1 MYWVGTNGHRQ
12 HLCPSPNALVE
23 TTVSNTSTTVATIN
37 LQRAGLYVFNP
48 SATIT
53 LWVAPAGT
61 AAAVN
66 GAGSVAVQP
75 LQGVMFGPPNTP
87 PWTNGMVAIASSAG
101 SNVIVILEFTQ

>member
-1 MYWVGTNGHRQ
+1 MGTTY
-12 HLCPSPNALVE
+12 PSPNALSAP
-23 TTVSNTSTTVATIN
+23 TVSNTSVAVASQN

-53 LWVAPAGT
+53 LWVAPTGI

-66 GAGSVAVQP
+66 GAGSVAIQP

-87 PWTNGMVAIASSAG
+87 AWTTGMNAVASSAG
-101 SNVIVILEFTQ
+101 SNVIVILEYYT

>member
-1 MYWVGTNGHRQ
+1 MGTGSTTY
-12 HLCPSPNALVE
+12 PSPNALAE
-23 TTVSNTSTTVATIN
+23 TTVSNTSATVATIN

-48 SATIT
+48 SASVT

-61 AAAVN
+61 VAAVN

-87 PWTNGMVAIASSAG
+87 PWTNGMTAVASSAG
-101 SNVIVILEFTQ
+101 SNVIVIHEYTQ